1 MPWLELDAQ
10 ARRLFSLLILQALM
24 VTDSR
29 DSWSVCKDSLAHIDN
44 GNGHAYA
51 EKEEYE
57 AWYNRTYSFIGRH
70 VGIHSD
76 ANIQPMTKL
85 QNPSSVCNE
94 IGTCA
99 CALEDLKM
107 LQPIR
112 HDKCSLAMYRDH
124 RAFEKRRRKFEKTQ
138 IREKRRKKKNPKP
151 LKELFRAGYTW
162 LHHDLPELKR
172 AVLSMQRN
180 MTKVL
185 DAAFARR
192 GADNMG
198 SVVVVNPLVLSEDFY
213 RLIVQHECLASI
225 IKGYLG
231 PSAQLDDAFLQRNI
245 PRQLTPEEKQKAW
258 VSSAQWHHDT
268 VGHRLKMFVYLS
280 DVDASTATPV
290 CSGTHRLLYKAGYHG
305 GGHGFEQENG
315 LSRFDDRYVHSTFD
329 VHRLVG
335 SSGDAFLFD
344 TNSIHRAA
352 AVTSGQTSRD
362 VLVLEFS
369 CKELS
374 AEIKDT
380 CRHHAPTG
388 PLNFS
393 RKRYAA
399 KCLAKRC
406 KSWRWLVPRTFEKYV
421 GGLANPEILT
431 SNHGYFDGFDLR
443 RQLPVA

>member
-1 MPWLELDAQ
+1 
-10 ARRLFSLLILQALM
+10 
-24 VTDSR
+24 
-29 DSWSVCKDSLAHIDN
+29 
-44 GNGHAYA
+44 
-51 EKEEYE
+51 
-57 AWYNRTYSFIGRH
+57 
-70 VGIHSD
+70 
-76 ANIQPMTKL
+76 MTKL

-124 RAFEKRRRKFEKTQ
+124 RAFEKRRRKFEKMQ

-245 PRQLTPEEKQKAW
+245 PRQLTPEEEQKAW
-258 VSSAQWHHDT
+258 ISSEPFYRSTVSSSDELK
-268 VGHRLKMFVYLS
+268 VIGIKPCVRRLIN
-280 DVDASTATPV
+280 P
-290 CSGTHRLLYKAGYHG
+290 R
-305 GGHGFEQENG
+305 
-315 LSRFDDRYVHSTFD
+315 
-329 VHRLVG
+329 
-335 SSGDAFLFD
+335 
-344 TNSIHRAA
+344 
-352 AVTSGQTSRD
+352 
-362 VLVLEFS
+362 
-369 CKELS
+369 
-374 AEIKDT
+374 
-380 CRHHAPTG
+380 
-388 PLNFS
+388 
-393 RKRYAA
+393 RK
-399 KCLAKRC
+399 
-406 KSWRWLVPRTFEKYV
+406 
-421 GGLANPEILT
+421 
-431 SNHGYFDGFDLR
+431 FDGPSPFPGRSRPLFKPPTALHVGR
-443 RQLPVA
+443 WTALQHASCF